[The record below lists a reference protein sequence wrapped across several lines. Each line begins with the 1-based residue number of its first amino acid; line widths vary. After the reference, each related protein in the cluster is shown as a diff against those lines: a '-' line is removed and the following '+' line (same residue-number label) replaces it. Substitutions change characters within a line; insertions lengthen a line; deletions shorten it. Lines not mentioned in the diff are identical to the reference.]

1 MDYFQHIT
9 KSIQINYKMW
19 IVFLIS
25 CFLLSPNYNYIKG
38 FIIYIVCMLQAYWA
52 HRVAHHY
59 LFFFFNRAHLY
70 HHENTD
76 AMSHIVQVAIEIA
89 AVYLPF
95 MILYLLNVKHYIFPL
110 DPYIF
115 IMFSF
120 FYTSVHNINY
130 GQFHVNQVHYK
141 HHLNYEVNYGPD
153 ICDII
158 FKTKYPT
165 DGIENTDHYIP
176 NIIVSTIIALACKYF
191 YNNSNKKEDIKI
203 YLFIAY
209 MYVASFVGF
218 YTIKQS
224 IIDIKKYFQFEYDS
238 FNTKLLNIYRKLL
251 I

>member
-1 MDYFQHIT
+1 MNHLEHIIESF
-9 KSIQINYKMW
+9 KINYKMW
-19 IVFLIS
+19 IVFILS
-25 CFLLSPNYNYIKG
+25 CILLSPNFNIFKG
-38 FIIYIVCMLQAYWA
+38 IIIYMVCMLQAYWA

-59 LFFFFNRAHLY
+59 LFFFFNRAHIY

-76 AMSHIVQVAIEIA
+76 PMSHIVQVCIEIS

-95 MILYLLNVKHYIFPL
+95 FMMYLLDFKDDIFPL

-130 GQFHVNQVHYK
+130 GQLHVNEVHYK

-158 FKTKYPT
+158 FKTKYPI
-165 DGIENTDHYIP
+165 DSIENTDHYIP
-176 NIIVSTIIALACKYF
+176 NIIVSTIIALLCKFIYTT
-191 YNNSNKKEDIKI
+191 SNYKQQIRHFIFKI
-203 YLFIAY
+203 YVIIS
-209 MYVASFVGF
+209 SFVAY
-218 YTIKQS
+218 YTYKQS
-224 IIDIKKYFQFEYDS
+224 IIDINKYF
-238 FNTKLLNIYRKLL
+238 TKQRNDVDNKVKSILLRL

>member
-95 MILYLLNVKHYIFPL
+95 MILYLLNVKDDIFPL

-141 HHLNYEVNYGPD
+141 HHLNYEVNYVLG
-153 ICDII
+153 
-158 FKTKYPT
+158 
-165 DGIENTDHYIP
+165 
-176 NIIVSTIIALACKYF
+176 
-191 YNNSNKKEDIKI
+191 
-203 YLFIAY
+203 
-209 MYVASFVGF
+209 
-218 YTIKQS
+218 
-224 IIDIKKYFQFEYDS
+224 
-238 FNTKLLNIYRKLL
+238 
-251 I
+251 